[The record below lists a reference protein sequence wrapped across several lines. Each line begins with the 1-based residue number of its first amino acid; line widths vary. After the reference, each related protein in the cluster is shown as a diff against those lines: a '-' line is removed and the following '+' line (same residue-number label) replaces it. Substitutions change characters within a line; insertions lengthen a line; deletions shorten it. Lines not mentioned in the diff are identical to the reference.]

1 MMIKTTDLTKEYEV
15 GSQSV
20 KALNGINLSVE
31 KGEFLS
37 IMGPSGSG
45 KTTLMNIIGCLDTPT
60 KGTYYLN
67 NKSVSELSDDELAH
81 IRNDEIGF
89 LSNSKGKQKG

>member
-45 KTTLMNIIGCLDTPT
+45 KTTFINLLTGISKIFIFVVSLLD
-60 KGTYYLN
+60 N
-67 NKSVSELSDDELAH
+67 NS
-81 IRNDEIGF
+81 
-89 LSNSKGKQKG
+89 